1 MSEPIQGGS
10 EQHEGEESDGE
21 LFVAG
26 GDAPELLNA
35 PKEVFDVVA
44 MPVVT
49 AMEAGWMP
57 AALSGRNA
65 APGVLCAQIG
75 TESIGVEALV
85 GHDPV
90 TAQTPPQWSHG
101 EQVVLRAGG
110 QGDRNRPA
118 MLVRDGGELGVQSAF
133 GPTDGLRQLAARGI
147 GPVLMQLD
155 VRAIQVP
162 QPTFGAPGQSRQQ
175 TVPQTTRCP
184 APPARVDRTP
194 RAVLCRHISPRTTG
208 AQHIPNRRHHDP
220 IINRRPT
227 PNCAIMPSPR
237 ISPTQLNFFSRF
249 HSGCA
254 NSNRLGYIIVWPPT
268 RLALAGSTRFE
279 YTP

>member
-1 MSEPIQGGS
+1 MSEPIQDGG
-10 EQHEGEESDGE
+10 EQHEGEESGGE

-26 GDAPELLNA
+26 GDAPKLLQA
-35 PKEVFDVVA
+35 AKEVFDVMA

-49 AMEAGWMP
+49 AMEAGGMP

-65 APGVLCAQIG
+65 APGVLRAQLG
-75 TESIGVEALV
+75 AESISVEALV

-90 TAQTPPQWSHG
+90 AAQTPPQWSHG
-101 EQVVLRAGG
+101 KQVVLRAGG

-133 GPTDGLRQLAARGI
+133 GPPDRLRQLAARGI

-155 VRAIQVP
+155 VRAVQMP
-162 QPTFGAPGQSRQQ
+162 QPALGAPGQSRQQ
-175 TVPQTTRCP
+175 TMPQATRRP
-184 APPARVDRTP
+184 ASPARVDRAP
-194 RAVLCRHISPRTTG
+194 RAVGCRHISPRTTG

-220 IINRRPT
+220 VIQRRPA
-227 PNCAIMPSPR
+227 PHCAIMPSPGFA
-237 ISPTQLNFFSRF
+237 PTQVNFFSRF
-249 HSGCA
+249 HSGSA

-268 RLALAGSTRFE
+268 RLALASSTRFE